1 MVDAVTVEARE
12 VDAEIGGT
20 VGEYRAYLGGR
31 GVCEVVGWSG
41 DEADCP
47 VRNFL
52 AEKHGDEEIFVE
64 PYLVYKGAEVYSS
77 RRWMD
82 LHLRLVDRED
92 GAITAGLALR
102 LLDRSEA
109 EREDESAGAGPG
121 NGRVPA

>member
-1 MVDAVTVEARE
+1 MPSEIGVRTTE
-12 VDAEIGGT
+12 VDAQIEGS
-20 VGEYRAYLGGR
+20 VEEYRAFLVGW

-47 VRNFL
+47 LRNFL
-52 AEKHGDEEIFVE
+52 AERHACEEIFVE
-64 PYLVYKGAEVYSS
+64 PYLVYKGSEVYSS

-82 LHLRLVDRED
+82 VHLRLVDQED

-109 EREDESAGAGPG
+109 ERAVTGAD
-121 NGRVPA
+121 NARVPE